1 MKNIRIV
8 LVETSHPGNIGG
20 CARAM
25 KNMGLSQ
32 LALVNPLDFPS
43 HEATARA
50 SGADDV
56 LSTVVVYSS
65 LSSALADCHWVFGCT
80 ARLRAISTPVIDA
93 RDCGKTIADKLS
105 SDENIAVVFGRE
117 NSGLSNEEL
126 DLCHQ
131 LVHIPGNKAYQSLN
145 LAAAVQVLSYE
156 IFMALEEQSVTQLP
170 ARQAVESVTNHEL
183 ENFFQHLEQV
193 LVAIR
198 FLDPKK
204 PKKLM
209 QRLRA
214 FYHRAEPDKTELNIL
229 RGILT
234 ETAKSCR

>member
-1 MKNIRIV
+1 
-8 LVETSHPGNIGG
+8 
-20 CARAM
+20 
-25 KNMGLSQ
+25 
-32 LALVNPLDFPS
+32 
-43 HEATARA
+43 
-50 SGADDV
+50 
-56 LSTVVVYSS
+56 

-93 RDCGKTIADKLS
+93 RDCGQTIADKLS
-105 SDENIAVVFGRE
+105 PDQNIAVVFGRE

-156 IFMALEEQSVTQLP
+156 MFMAVNQQHTPHVP
-170 ARQAVESVTNHEL
+170 ARQTVSPVTNDEM
-183 ENFFQHLEQV
+183 ENFFQHLYQV

-198 FLDPKK
+198 FLNPQK

-214 FYHRAEPDKTELNIL
+214 FYHRAQPDKTELNIL

-234 ETAKSCR
+234 ETEKSCRS